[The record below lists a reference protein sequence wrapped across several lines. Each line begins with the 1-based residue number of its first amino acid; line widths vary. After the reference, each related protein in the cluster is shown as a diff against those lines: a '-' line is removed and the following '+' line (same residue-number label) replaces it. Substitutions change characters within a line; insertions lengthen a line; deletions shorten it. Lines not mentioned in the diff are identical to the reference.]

1 MPQFAREAERRI
13 LEDLPFVDEVLF
25 VRVVAASISGRGV
38 RRGLA
43 RALGGRLL
51 TTASHQAVTGA
62 DAAPRKRLF
71 KAS

>member
-51 TTASHQAVTGA
+51 TTASYQAVTGA